1 MTDLVFKM
9 QNFIFFP
16 FITLAPQINRGDP
29 KYSILYL
36 QTYYMIHI
44 QTTTN
49 NPTSISVTIP
59 PTVRS
64 INGSISL
71 ANFLISFE
79 ENNMVSQVGL
89 NTVRAIMQLDLNSLH
104 PAIRSYYKR
113 KVKMVKLGLKLLK

>member
-1 MTDLVFKM
+1 MTGLVFKA
-9 QNFIFFP
+9 QSFVFFP
-16 FITLAPQINRGDP
+16 FIILANRGDP

-49 NPTSISVTIP
+49 NPISISDIIP

-64 INGSISL
+64 INDSISL

-79 ENNMVSQVGL
+79 GNNIISQVGL
-89 NTVRAIMQLDLNSLH
+89 NTVKAIMQLDLNSLH
-104 PAIRSYYKR
+104 PAIRAE
-113 KVKMVKLGLKLLK
+113 L

>member
-1 MTDLVFKM
+1 MTGLVFKA
-9 QNFIFFP
+9 QSFIFFP
-16 FITLAPQINRGDP
+16 FIILAPQINRGDP

-49 NPTSISVTIP
+49 NPISISDTIP

-79 ENNMVSQVGL
+79 GNNIISQVGL
-89 NTVRAIMQLDLNSLH
+89 NTVKAIVLLDLNSLH
-104 PAIRSYYKR
+104 PAIRAELR
-113 KVKMVKLGLKLLK
+113 R

>member
-1 MTDLVFKM
+1 MTDLVFKA
-9 QNFIFFP
+9 QSYIFFP
-16 FITLAPQINRGDP
+16 FIILASQINLGNP

-49 NPTSISVTIP
+49 NPISISDIIP

-64 INGSISL
+64 INDSISL

-79 ENNMVSQVGL
+79 GNNIISQV
-89 NTVRAIMQLDLNSLH
+89 AIQSNY
-104 PAIRSYYKR
+104 AIRSQLFTSAIRAYDNDININDT
-113 KVKMVKLGLKLLK
+113 

>member
-1 MTDLVFKM
+1 MTGLVFKA
-9 QNFIFFP
+9 QSFIFFP
-16 FITLAPQINRGDP
+16 FIILAPQINPGDP

-49 NPTSISVTIP
+49 NPISISDTIP

-64 INGSISL
+64 INSSISL

-79 ENNMVSQVGL
+79 GNNIISQVGL
-89 NTVRAIMQLDLNSLH
+89 NTVKAIVLLDLNSLH
-104 PAIRSYYKR
+104 PAIRAELR
-113 KVKMVKLGLKLLK
+113 R

>member
-1 MTDLVFKM
+1 MTDLVFKA
-9 QNFIFFP
+9 QSYIFFP
-16 FITLAPQINRGDP
+16 FIILASQINLGNP

-64 INGSISL
+64 INSSILL

-89 NTVRAIMQLDLNSLH
+89 NTVRRIMQLHLNSLH
-104 PAIRSYYKR
+104 LAIRPELR
-113 KVKMVKLGLKLLK
+113 Q

>member
-1 MTDLVFKM
+1 MTDLVFKV
-9 QNFIFFP
+9 QSFIFFP

-36 QTYYMIHI
+36 QTNYMIHI

-89 NTVRAIMQLDLNSLH
+89 NTVKAIMQLDLNSLH
-104 PAIRSYYKR
+104 PAIRAEIR
-113 KVKMVKLGLKLLK
+113 Q